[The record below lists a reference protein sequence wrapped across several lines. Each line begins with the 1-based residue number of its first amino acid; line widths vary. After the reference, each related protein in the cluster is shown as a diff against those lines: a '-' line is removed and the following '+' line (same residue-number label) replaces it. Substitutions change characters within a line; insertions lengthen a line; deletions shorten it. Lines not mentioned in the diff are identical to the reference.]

1 MQKQTIN
8 LFSCSDAAQPTL
20 FIELVIKQYFL
31 SNFLERIM
39 SENFN
44 EAKIVHPYPDSIDGV
59 YTSLYFSTLS
69 LSMIVQEFEDF
80 KLKNSNCSK

>member
-1 MQKQTIN
+1 
-8 LFSCSDAAQPTL
+8 
-20 FIELVIKQYFL
+20 
-31 SNFLERIM
+31 M

-44 EAKIVHPYPDSIDGV
+44 ETNMVYTFTPTSINGV

-80 KLKNSNCSK
+80 KLKNSNCSKWALSSEPDDDELQCRQEYQDAEENPRTPLLIIYE